1 MNYRVA
7 TVARGVLLLKKDRD
21 IYISA
26 REGLVRIMSHE
37 HATNYRREGSL
48 PARQTDTQ
56 TSNSNDQSGKTE
68 GGKKF

>member
-1 MNYRVA
+1 M
-7 TVARGVLLLKKDRD
+7 
-21 IYISA
+21 
-26 REGLVRIMSHE
+26 RIMSHE